1 MTKKERDLV
10 LGANRGP
17 LLTNEPSTG
26 VDLEKTESAGGMSL
40 TSKPKGKEWL
50 RRHWKRFWFVY
61 FIGNI
66 IFLAI
71 ILPILYVFSTFCIYE
86 ATNLSPASS
95 LFSPQSRSWSSTSP
109 ISILSRHQCQ
119 SPGPIQ

>member
-17 LLTNEPSTG
+17 LLTSEPSTG

-40 TSKPKGKEWL
+40 TSQPTGKEKF

-61 FIGNI
+61 SVGNI

-71 ILPILYVFSTFCIYE
+71 ILPILYVFFRFCIYR
-86 ATNLSPASS
+86 ATNLPQASS
-95 LFSPQSRSWSSTSP
+95 LFFPQLHNWSSTSP
-109 ISILSRHQCQ
+109 ISLLSAQE
-119 SPGPIQ
+119 